1 MSVSSIDTKIATD
14 RRGID
19 TRLTTADVAM
29 IGAWAALTVVLLGYA
44 TVEGTL
50 GALVL
55 GVLTMFQ
62 AWNAWR
68 GAAERDDTA
77 LIRFE

>member
-1 MSVSSIDTKIATD
+1 MSVSSIDTKIATA

-29 IGAWAALTVVLLGYA
+29 IGAWAVLTVVLLGYA
-44 TVEGTL
+44 IVDGSL

-55 GVLTMFQ
+55 AVLTMVQ
-62 AWNAWR
+62 VWNAWR

>member
-1 MSVSSIDTKIATD
+1 MSASSIDTKIVPV
-14 RRGID
+14 RRGTD
-19 TRLTTADVAM
+19 THLTAADAVM
-29 IGAWAALTVVLLGYA
+29 IVAWAALTVVLLGYA
-44 TVEGTL
+44 TVEGSL

-68 GAAERDDTA
+68 GAAERDDAA
-77 LIRFE
+77 LIRFD